1 MASGGTKA
9 VNWWSI
15 PLVAFLVS
23 GAIMEARAMDL
34 STGQGQ
40 NVMNIMDKEDNY
52 VNSLK
57 LNNEADFC
65 LAGRH
70 LYIMKGFI
78 LIHYCKKRASTL
90 CYQL

>member
-34 STGQGQ
+34 SRGQRQ
-40 NVMNIMDKEDNY
+40 NIMNIMNKEDNN
-52 VNSLK
+52 VNSVK
-57 LNNEADFC
+57 LNNKADFC
-65 LAGRH
+65 LADGY
-70 LYIMKGFI
+70 L
-78 LIHYCKKRASTL
+78 
-90 CYQL
+90 

>member
-34 STGQGQ
+34 STGQRQ
-40 NVMNIMDKEDNY
+40 IIMNTMNKEDNY
-52 VNSLK
+52 VYSVK
-57 LNNEADFC
+57 LNNEADF
-65 LAGRH
+65 
-70 LYIMKGFI
+70 
-78 LIHYCKKRASTL
+78 
-90 CYQL
+90 